1 MEWIDNGINNSYIKL
16 RKDRDY
22 TILES
27 CLSQNIIFTTAYY
40 SMKVH
45 CILSECEHFIRD
57 TSQMAKQNPT
67 YNNIE
72 HQKS

>member
-40 SMKVH
+40 NMKVH
-45 CILSECEHFIRD
+45 CALSECEHFVRD
-57 TSQMAKQNPT
+57 TSQMAKKT
-67 YNNIE
+67 YI
-72 HQKS
+72 